1 MKNIL
6 IVDDHPLVIAAL
18 SGSLSCLG
26 RVHGTTTAVDAMRL
40 ARAIAM
46 DLAFVDVNLGG
57 ADGIELTRRLLRE
70 PVPARVVVMSDSRT
84 SIYSWRARRAGAWGC
99 LSKTEQLPDIARS
112 AGMVLAGYQLF
123 PPDESPIARQGRDP
137 QWFDRLSDREMALL
151 RLLVE
156 CTPPSIIGKKLSI
169 SAKTVSGNKI
179 RIMRKLGASSLVELV
194 DLARAHGI
202 E

>member
-1 MKNIL
+1 
-6 IVDDHPLVIAAL
+6 
-18 SGSLSCLG
+18 
-26 RVHGTTTAVDAMRL
+26 
-40 ARAIAM
+40 
-46 DLAFVDVNLGG
+46 
-57 ADGIELTRRLLRE
+57 
-70 PVPARVVVMSDSRT
+70 
-84 SIYSWRARRAGAWGC
+84 
-99 LSKTEQLPDIARS
+99 
-112 AGMVLAGYQLF
+112 
-123 PPDESPIARQGRDP
+123 
-137 QWFDRLSDREMALL
+137 MALL